1 MTSNKEMNNMSERK
15 KRVIKVDDL
24 FIEAE
29 NVVINQR
36 PRGWEEDRH
45 EDRVDPFFGPRRR
58 REHNEERESS
68 SSREHRDES
77 SDRRGGFRWF

>member
-1 MTSNKEMNNMSERK
+1 MSEKK

-36 PRGWEEDRH
+36 HRGWEENRH
-45 EDRVDPFFGPRRR
+45 DDRVDPFFGPRRR
-58 REHNEERESS
+58 REQNEERESS
-68 SSREHRDES
+68 SKEHRDES